1 MWVFYMGTVLSG
13 MEWVQLDEFVGKL
26 KALRP
31 NRLFK

>member
-1 MWVFYMGTVLSG
+1 MQVFYKGTVLSG
-13 MEWVQLDEFVGKL
+13 MEWVQLDKFVSKL